1 MNLTFNNIT
10 SEQIRGISTSPGVYY
25 FYNVFGKIIY
35 IGKAKNI
42 KKRVLSHFY
51 NKSLENKSLKDTVSS
66 IKFKETS
73 SDLTAK
79 LLETN
84 EIKRYFPKFN
94 SSQKHNKKRLYLF
107 FYEDQI
113 GRIHLSYSTIK
124 NELNITFKSELKARL
139 YIRMVCSLYKICER
153 LSHLK
158 EVNCSN
164 TCACNS
170 KHEIELH
177 NFKMQSLKEDLL
189 NNKISFILL
198 NPLNNSKKKE
208 VIWIKDNHYS
218 GYGIIDDSDVL
229 DYDKITSKIEP
240 KRSYPESMQI
250 VRSYILKKSPQ
261 ILYENAC

>member
-51 NKSLENKSLKDTVSS
+51 NKSLDNKPLKDVVSS

-73 SDLTAK
+73 SDLTAR

-113 GRIHLSYSTIK
+113 GRLHLSYSTIK
-124 NELNITFKSELKARL
+124 NDLNITFKSELKARL
-139 YIRMVCSLYKICER
+139 YIRMVCSHYKICER
-153 LSHLK
+153 LAHLK
-158 EVNCSN
+158 EVKCINN
-164 TCACNS
+164 CACNS
-170 KHEIELH
+170 KNEIKLH
-177 NFKMQSLKEDLL
+177 NYKIKKLKEDLL
-189 NNKISFILL
+189 NNKVNFILL
-198 NPLNNSKKKE
+198 NPLKNSSKKE

-218 GYGIIDDSDVL
+218 GFGVIDESVEL
-229 DYDKITSKIEP
+229 DYNFITSKIEP

-261 ILYENAC
+261 IIYKNTC